1 LTRVRLAILLLT
13 LVAVPSAPS
22 ALKAAPSSLV
32 IDMASGRT
40 LHALNADQRRYPASL
55 TKMMT
60 LYLLFDAIDR
70 GELGLNSRL
79 RVSRRAAAQPPT
91 KLGLLPGRTIRVR
104 DAILALA
111 TQSANDVAVVVA
123 EALAGSEGTFAVRMT
138 GKARSLG
145 MERTTFRNASGLHNP
160 QQQTTARDMAL
171 LGRAL
176 LSDHPAHYRRTFATR
191 AFSFGQSRY
200 RNHNRLL
207 GVYKGMDGIKTG
219 YTRMAGFNL
228 VASAKRGDRRIVGVV
243 MGSPTAST
251 RNALMVEL
259 LNQGFRQAPQALAVS
274 STEPVRQTAKASPR
288 QTKIAARR
296 QVRPAVT
303 SLSAKPRIAEAG
315 RRAAPASQARLKAK
329 ARMPET
335 ARAAARPPTTASA
348 KQKRGKADVV
358 LGAR

>member
-1 LTRVRLAILLLT
+1 
-13 LVAVPSAPS
+13 
-22 ALKAAPSSLV
+22 
-32 IDMASGRT
+32 
-40 LHALNADQRRYPASL
+40 
-55 TKMMT
+55 
-60 LYLLFDAIDR
+60 
-70 GELGLNSRL
+70 
-79 RVSRRAAAQPPT
+79 
-91 KLGLLPGRTIRVR
+91 
-104 DAILALA
+104 
-111 TQSANDVAVVVA
+111 
-123 EALAGSEGTFAVRMT
+123 
-138 GKARSLG
+138 
-145 MERTTFRNASGLHNP
+145 
-160 QQQTTARDMAL
+160 MAL

>member
-1 LTRVRLAILLLT
+1 LTRVRLAILLLAV
-13 LVAVPSAPS
+13 VALPLSPS
-22 ALKAAPSSLV
+22 ALNAAPSSLV

-40 LHALNADQRRYPASL
+40 LHAFNADQRRYPASL

-138 GKARSLG
+138 AKARSLG
-145 MERTTFRNASGLHNP
+145 MQRTTFRNASGLHNP

-176 LSDHPAHYRRTFATR
+176 LSDHAAHYRRTFATR
-191 AFSFGQSRY
+191 AFSYGQSLY

-228 VASAKRGDRRIVGVV
+228 VASAKRGDRRVVGVV
-243 MGSPTAST
+243 MGSRTGSM

-259 LNQGFRQAPQALAVS
+259 LDRGFRQVPQAVATS
-274 STEPVRQTAKASPR
+274 STEPVRHAANASSR
-288 QTKIAARR
+288 QRKIAART
-296 QVRPAVT
+296 QVRRSVA
-303 SLSAKPRIAEAG
+303 SLAARAGSAEAQ
-315 RRAAPASQARLKAK
+315 RRAAPKSPARLNAK
-329 ARMPET
+329 ARIAET
-335 ARAAARPPTTASA
+335 AKVAARSPTAASP
-348 KQKRGKADVV
+348 KQRKGKAVVV

>member
-1 LTRVRLAILLLT
+1 MTRVRLSVLLFA
-13 LVAVPSAPS
+13 LVAAPLSPS
-22 ALKAAPSSLV
+22 ALKAATSSLV
-32 IDMASGRT
+32 IDVASGRT

-60 LYLLFDAIDR
+60 LFLLFDAIDR

-111 TQSANDVAVVVA
+111 TQSANDVAIVVA

-138 GKARSLG
+138 AKARSLG
-145 MERTTFRNASGLHNP
+145 MERTTFRNASGLHHP

-176 LSDHPAHYRRTFATR
+176 LSDHAAHYRHTFATR
-191 AFSFGQSRY
+191 AFSYGHSRY

-243 MGSPTAST
+243 MGSRTGSM

-259 LNQGFRQAPQALAVS
+259 LDQGFRQAPQALVATS
-274 STEPVRQTAKASPR
+274 AKPVRHAAAASSSR
-288 QTKIAARR
+288 RGTTAARTQIR
-296 QVRPAVT
+296 RAVA
-303 SLSAKPRIAEAG
+303 SLSAEPRTAEAQ
-315 RRAAPASQARLKAK
+315 RRAAAMSQARLKK
-329 ARMPET
+329 ARTAET
-335 ARAAARPPTTASA
+335 AKVAARSPTAASP
-348 KQKRGKADVV
+348 KQRKGKAVVV